1 MSSIIKLPITV
12 NQYIAI
18 EEMASMRSMQKGR
31 STFKL
36 VASIL
41 LEDFG
46 LRYQIPGIINP
57 DDWGAITGT
66 EEQINWLLLHI

>member
-1 MSSIIKLPITV
+1 MSSNIKLPITV

-31 STFKL
+31 SSFDI

-46 LRYQIPGIINP
+46 LRYQMPGINP
-57 DDWGAITGT
+57 DHWGAITGT